1 MRSNPSPHTISGIY
15 DAAIASELWPSALQS
30 VIDDIGGVGAG
41 YGVFNKRTGEIEWLS
56 QTGLLLDAAVDFIS
70 YYHALDPYRPFL
82 ETMPAGTWVRVS
94 DCLPANE
101 LRRSEWYNDYLLK
114 AGIDDGVGVRLFE
127 SASHTVIFGV
137 SHGIDQAPFTVA
149 DVSALQKLLE
159 PLAKAARLH
168 MELRSLGCKSTIG
181 LCALDELAGAVIVA
195 NSNGQVI
202 NANWAA
208 ERILQRGDGLAI
220 ANGKLSPLDASDSAK
235 LGAFIASAATD
246 QKTEAAIGRMRIRR
260 RDDGPPYILMV
271 APLGAD
277 LAFYGRPLAIIL
289 LVDPDERA
297 PPERELAE
305 FFGLSPAESRLAAA
319 LLAGKKLR
327 EIAVDSGVQ
336 LTTLRTQ
343 LSSVLR
349 KTATT
354 RQVDLIRVLL
364 SVPMILSRF

>member
-41 YGVFNKRTGEIEWLS
+41 YGVFNKHTGEIEWLS
-56 QTGLLLDAAVDFIS
+56 LTGLLLDAAVDFIS
-70 YYHALDPYRPFL
+70 YYHALDPYRPLL

-127 SASHTVIFGV
+127 SASHTVLFGI

-159 PLAKAARLH
+159 PLAKAARLN
-168 MELRSLGCKSTIG
+168 MELSSLGCNSTIG

-220 ANGKLSPLDASDSAK
+220 ANGKLSPLNASDSAK

-260 RDDGPPYILMV
+260 RDDRPPYILMV

-277 LAFYGRPLAIIL
+277 LAFYGRPVAIIL